1 MRIKFN
7 NLESLQRVSSFVI
20 LFNAFVIGIETAI
33 KYNSSFKFYFDII
46 DALFVLFFTYEIS
59 IRLFFSSPLK
69 TLFRDLKV
77 FFQFFRKE
85 NKKIAETID
94 SLETWFWITFDLI
107 LVVAS
112 WIAFAEHFIKHPEII
127 LILRMLRVFRI
138 FRLFSGLNY
147 IKRIERKIAAVIP
160 TIAIFLILIFL
171 LVYTYAILGMNLYG
185 FQKFDSINYSTL
197 YEAMMGMFQIMT
209 NGWADVHKELR
220 LYTSVHEIV
229 TDFYLVSFFIF
240 SVMIT
245 LNVFLAVMTTS
256 IQEKLSSQKVN
267 ENKEV
272 EKKMDDLQL
281 QIEQLLNTLNKDK
294 ISK

>member
-1 MRIKFN
+1 M
-7 NLESLQRVSSFVI
+7 
-20 LFNAFVIGIETAI
+20 
-33 KYNSSFKFYFDII
+33 
-46 DALFVLFFTYEIS
+46 
-59 IRLFFSSPLK
+59 
-69 TLFRDLKV
+69 
-77 FFQFFRKE
+77 
-85 NKKIAETID
+85 
-94 SLETWFWITFDLI
+94 
-107 LVVAS
+107 
-112 WIAFAEHFIKHPEII
+112 
-127 LILRMLRVFRI
+127 
-138 FRLFSGLNY
+138 
-147 IKRIERKIAAVIP
+147 
-160 TIAIFLILIFL
+160 
-171 LVYTYAILGMNLYG
+171 YTYAILGMNLYG

-272 EKKMDDLQL
+272 EKKLDDLQL
-281 QIEQLLNTLNKDK
+281 QIEQLLNTLKKDK